1 MDINKIVV
9 FTKLL
14 FGKQD
19 FRYLIGYKNSEKIGP
34 VEAFV
39 PQMIICKR
47 NFDKNRLVSFFN
59 KKRKRF
65 Y

>member
-34 VEAFV
+34 VETFV

-47 NFDKNRLVSFFN
+47 YFDKNRLVSFYN
-59 KKRKRF
+59 KKMTSF